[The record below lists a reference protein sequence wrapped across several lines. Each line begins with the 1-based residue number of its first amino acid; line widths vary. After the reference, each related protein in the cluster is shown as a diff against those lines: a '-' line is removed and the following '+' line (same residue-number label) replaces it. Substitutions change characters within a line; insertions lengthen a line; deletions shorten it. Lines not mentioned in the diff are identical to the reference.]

1 MATNDSIASPAGE
14 VSPESSC
21 YATVWEAVKSVP
33 RARIWQNALERTGLN
48 LVIDTPNY
56 RGTVF
61 LVQDDGVIACKST
74 EVYDTTVWPQGDCG
88 ARERDWWVLTSTV
101 VRSLFACPDP
111 LTRAARFARSPGISF
126 SRWDFWW
133 RCRTL

>member
-1 MATNDSIASPAGE
+1 MATNDSIASPVGE

-61 LVQDDGVIACKST
+61 LVQDDGSSPLLIASNYGHQDVVEFFCSL
-74 EVYDTTVWPQGDCG
+74 G
-88 ARERDWWVLTSTV
+88 AENGTPNRDGLTPI
-101 VRSLFACPDP
+101 L
-111 LTRAARFARSPGISF
+111 AAPCA
-126 SRWDFWW
+126 
-133 RCRTL
+133 

>member
-1 MATNDSIASPAGE
+1 MPG
-14 VSPESSC
+14 
-21 YATVWEAVKSVP
+21 
-33 RARIWQNALERTGLN
+33 ARIWQNALERTGLN
-48 LVIDTPNY
+48 LVIDTPDY

-61 LVQDDGVIACKST
+61 LVQDDGVIACNST
-74 EVYDTTVWPQGDCG
+74 EVYDINVWPQGDCA